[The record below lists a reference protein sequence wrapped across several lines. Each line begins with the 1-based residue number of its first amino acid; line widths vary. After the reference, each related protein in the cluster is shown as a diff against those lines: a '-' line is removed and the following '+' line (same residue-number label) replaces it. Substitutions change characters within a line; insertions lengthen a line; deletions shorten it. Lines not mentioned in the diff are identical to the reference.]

1 MFRTN
6 GWPNANMIHATQ
18 NCELANA
25 YYLVCLFHASS
36 ISWMF
41 NCLSC
46 TLTPSDKVK
55 RNLLKMRTASLW
67 CHNDHVKKENKPI
80 LLHIWKKHCPITRW
94 SSFSTTNH
102 DAMVKWFLH
111 PRVNMMERSSTTHSS
126 LTPSLC
132 FLAQVAPF
140 SPLGTQNAIFSWRHG
155 SVCFCIYKTLETL
168 VIMERSNNFFFSKY
182 KNVL

>member
-36 ISWMF
+36 ISLIVYHARWH
-41 NCLSC
+41 
-46 TLTPSDKVK
+46 PPDKVK

-102 DAMVKWFLH
+102 DAMVKFPPPKGQHDGKILHQPQFTYSESLLSRSGRSFLTSRD
-111 PRVNMMERSSTTHSS
+111 PERD
-126 LTPSLC
+126 LLLERWIC
-132 FLAQVAPF
+132 LFLY
-140 SPLGTQNAIFSWRHG
+140 L
-155 SVCFCIYKTLETL
+155 
-168 VIMERSNNFFFSKY
+168 
-182 KNVL
+182 

>member
-102 DAMVKWFLH
+102 DAMVKFPPPKGQHDGKILHHPQFTYSESLLSRSGRSFLTSRD
-111 PRVNMMERSSTTHSS
+111 PERD
-126 LTPSLC
+126 LL
-132 FLAQVAPF
+132 
-140 SPLGTQNAIFSWRHG
+140 
-155 SVCFCIYKTLETL
+155 LETCVCL
-168 VIMERSNNFFFSKY
+168 FLY
-182 KNVL
+182 L